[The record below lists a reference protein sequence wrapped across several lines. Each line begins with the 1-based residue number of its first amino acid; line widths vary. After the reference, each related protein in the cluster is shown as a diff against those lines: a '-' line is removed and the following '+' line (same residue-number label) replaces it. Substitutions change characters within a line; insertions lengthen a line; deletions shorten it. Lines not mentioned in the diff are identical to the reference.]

1 MFGENNRQLIGKV
14 IRDGKTLGDD
24 APGDFLIFLE
34 NVVRAD
40 AEIEDQDDEAEA
52 ATKKAAKKQD
62 RETFFREKYGS
73 GKKADAI

>member
-1 MFGENNRQLIGKV
+1 MIGKV

-40 AEIEDQDDEAEA
+40 AEIEDVDED

-73 GKKADAI
+73 GKKADVI